1 MTAIRFVCTTDSKTN
16 HEEIKRRLYSARGA
30 LMREKVYKDTSTDF
44 QSEMEMMSE
53 GGTLYREVKEL
64 GLSKTIYIKEE

>member
-1 MTAIRFVCTTDSKTN
+1 MAAIRFVCTTDSKTN

-30 LMREKVYKDTSTDF
+30 LMREKIYKDSSSEF

>member
-1 MTAIRFVCTTDSKTN
+1 MAAIRFVCTTDNKAD

-30 LMREKVYKDTSTDF
+30 LMREKIYKDTSSEF
-44 QSEMEMMSE
+44 HSEMEMMSE

-64 GLSKTIYIKEE
+64 GLSKTIYIKEG

>member
-1 MTAIRFVCTTDSKTN
+1 MTAIRFVCTTDNKTA

-30 LMREKVYKDTSTDF
+30 LMREKVYSDTSTEF
-44 QSEMEMMSE
+44 RSEMEMMSE

>member
-1 MTAIRFVCTTDSKTN
+1 MAAIRFVCTTDSKKS

-30 LMREKVYKDTSTDF
+30 LMREKVYKDTSSEF
-44 QSEMEMMSE
+44 RSEMEMMSE

-64 GLSKTIYIKEE
+64 GLSKTIYIKED